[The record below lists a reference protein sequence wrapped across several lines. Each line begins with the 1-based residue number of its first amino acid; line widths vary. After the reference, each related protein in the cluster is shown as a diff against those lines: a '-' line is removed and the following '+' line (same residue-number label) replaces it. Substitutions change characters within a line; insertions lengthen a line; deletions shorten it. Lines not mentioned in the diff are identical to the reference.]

1 MRGVESED
9 ETMKKLEELFKNH
22 VSHKPEVLKEE
33 SLREKIEKQETLIEM
48 NQFCM
53 DLRMMG

>member
-48 NQFCM
+48 NQF
-53 DLRMMG
+53 